1 MTHHLTTDLASPLG
15 LLTLVS
21 DGAALIGAR
30 LATQRGPRE
39 AARAG
44 EDAVLARARE
54 QLAEYFAGSRTAF
67 DLPLAPRGTPFEREV
82 WRALTAIPFGETTCY
97 STLAARLGRPGAARA
112 VGAAN
117 GKNPI
122 AIVIPCHR
130 VVGARGALVGYAGG
144 LDAKAWLLGHE
155 SREARLIA

>member
-1 MTHHLTTDLASPLG
+1 MTHLLTSDLASPLG
-15 LLTLVS
+15 PLTLVS

-30 LATQRGPRE
+30 LATQHGARE

-67 DLPLAPRGTPFEREV
+67 DLPLAPRGTQFEREV
-82 WRALTAIPFGETTCY
+82 WRALTAIPFGETTSY
-97 STLAARLGRPGAARA
+97 SALAAGLGRPGAARA

-144 LDAKAWLLGHE
+144 LDAKGWLLRHE
-155 SREARLIA
+155 TREALLSA

>member
-1 MTHHLTTDLASPLG
+1 MTHLLTTSIASPLG
-15 LLTLVS
+15 PLHLVA

-30 LATQRGPRE
+30 LASQGPAE
-39 AARAG
+39 PARTG

-82 WRALTAIPFGETTCY
+82 WRALAAIPFGETTSY
-97 STLAARLGRPGAARA
+97 SALAAHLGRPGAARA

-144 LDAKAWLLGHE
+144 LEAKAWLLRHE
-155 SREARLIA
+155 GREERLGA